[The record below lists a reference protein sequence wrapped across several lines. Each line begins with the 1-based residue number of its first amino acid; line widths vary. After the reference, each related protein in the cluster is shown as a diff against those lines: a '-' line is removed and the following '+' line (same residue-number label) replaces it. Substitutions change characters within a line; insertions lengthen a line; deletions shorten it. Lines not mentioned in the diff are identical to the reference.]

1 MRIFNSLRTGIFRA
15 LRSWKGVL
23 IVWFIVFMLVSAFM
37 YPLRSS
43 VDSAFGTSMITEK
56 LSAGFDI
63 EIFADLGPLFK
74 SLVSFFLSGIL
85 VAYSAGFI
93 LNSFL
98 TGGLFNIVRENEGQF
113 SGREFFR
120 AGALNFWPFLFISLI
135 VTLIIILLGLILIG
149 IPSLIAGASET
160 ISEKGAFNLV
170 ISGLVVFLVIMPL
183 PVLIA
188 DYARAWKTVN
198 GNSSCFRALG
208 FGFSYTFRNF
218 LSSFFT
224 VVPIIMFQIILGYM
238 VLTILSGWRPVT
250 GGGLFILL
258 FISQLMLCLRILLK
272 VWRYASIT
280 YLFEVSLK
288 AVPVINNS

>member
-1 MRIFNSLRTGIFRA
+1 MRIYNSLRTGIFRA
-15 LRSWKGVL
+15 LRSWKSVL
-23 IVWFIVFMLVSAFM
+23 IVWFIMFILVSVFM

-43 VDSAFGTSMITEK
+43 ADSAFGTSMITEK

-85 VAYSAGFI
+85 MAYLAGFI

-98 TGGLFNIVRENEGQF
+98 TGGLFNIVRENKGQF

-135 VTLIIILLGLILIG
+135 VTIVIILLGLVLVR

-160 ISEKGAFNLV
+160 ISEKGAFYIV
-170 ISGLVVFLVIMPL
+170 ISGIVVFLVIIPL

-198 GNSSCFRALG
+198 ANSSCFRALG

-224 VVPIIMFQIILGYM
+224 MVPLIIFQIILGYLI
-238 VLTILSGWRPVT
+238 LTILSGWRPVT
-250 GGGLFILL
+250 GGGLFLL
-258 FISQLMLCLRILLK
+258 LIISQLMLCFRILLK

-280 YLFEVSLK
+280 YLFEGSIK
-288 AVPVINNS
+288 ADPVINNF

>member
-149 IPSLIAGASET
+149 IPSLIAGSSDT

-224 VVPIIMFQIILGYM
+224 VVPLIMFQIILGYM
-238 VLTILSGWRPVT
+238 VLTLLSGWRPVT

-258 FISQLMLCLRILLK
+258 IISQLMLCLRILLK

-280 YLFEVSLK
+280 YLFEGSLK
-288 AVPVINNS
+288 ADPVINNS

>member
-224 VVPIIMFQIILGYM
+224 VVPLIMFQIILGYM

-258 FISQLMLCLRILLK
+258 IISQLMLCLRILLK

-280 YLFEVSLK
+280 YLFEGSLK
-288 AVPVINNS
+288 ADPVINNS

>member
-23 IVWFIVFMLVSAFM
+23 IVWFIMFMLISAFM

-224 VVPIIMFQIILGYM
+224 VVPLIMFQIILGYM

-258 FISQLMLCLRILLK
+258 IISQLMLCLRILLK

-280 YLFEVSLK
+280 YLFEGSLK
-288 AVPVINNS
+288 ADPVINNS